1 MADIDVDQ
9 WRNAQSLLLSSAK
22 AARRLVVIHE
32 RGTVVKF
39 RHTDAVE
46 CSGRIDI
53 VADPHRLARELYEA
67 NREKVDFVVVMERH
81 AVDSYFAQVQ
91 NSWNIDEDLD
101 EYVQRT
107 YAAFDDFPDGIVT
120 YPGPARQVMG
130 LQWNTG
136 VSLTELNASVAAMV
150 PPETTVVLGVHEE
163 EKLWASLVLDFDA
176 QHKVTS
182 ITTADPS
189 VVSTSG
195 TREAVADALVSWQWS
210 AGKRV
215 SACLVLD
222 RDQAEPFLKAVAR
235 DKASQLVDLVAA
247 DKATLRL

>member
-32 RGTVVKF
+32 HGSVVKF
-39 RHTDAVE
+39 RHTEGQPCD
-46 CSGRIDI
+46 GRVDV
-53 VADPHRLARELYEA
+53 VADAHRLARELYEA
-67 NREKVDFVVVMERH
+67 NRDKVDFVVVMERS
-81 AVDSYFAQVQ
+81 AVDAYFAQVQ
-91 NSWNIDEDLD
+91 NSWDIDEDLD

-136 VSLTELNASVAAMV
+136 MSLAELKAAATALV
-150 PPETTVVLGVHEE
+150 PPETTVVLGVHEDHA
-163 EKLWASLVLDFDA
+163 LWASLVLDFDT

-182 ITTADPS
+182 VTTVDPMTVKTTGS
-189 VVSTSG
+189 REEVA
-195 TREAVADALVSWQWS
+195 EAVLAWQRS
-210 AGKRV
+210 VGKRV
-215 SACLVLD
+215 SVCLILD
-222 RDQAEPFLKAVAR
+222 RDEAEPFLKAVAR
-235 DKASQLVDLVAA
+235 DKAKELVELVAA
-247 DKATLRL
+247 DKATLRI

>member
-39 RHTDAVE
+39 RHTDGAPCE
-46 CSGRIDI
+46 GRVD
-53 VADPHRLARELYEA
+53 VVDDPHRLARELYKA
-67 NREKVDFVVVMERH
+67 NRDKVDFVVVMERQ

-107 YAAFDDFPDGIVT
+107 YAAFDDYPEGIVT

-136 VSLTELNASVAAMV
+136 VSLAELNASVAALV
-150 PPETTVVLGVHEE
+150 PPETTVVLGVHDGEQ
-163 EKLWASLVLDFDA
+163 LWASLVLDFDT

-189 VVSTSG
+189 VV
-195 TREAVADALVSWQWS
+195 EVAGSRDDVAEALVTWQRS
-210 AGKRV
+210 VGKRV
-215 SACLVLD
+215 SVCLILD
-222 RDQAEPFLKAVAR
+222 RDEAEPFLLAIAR
-235 DKASQLVDLVAA
+235 DKAKELVELVAA
-247 DKATLRL
+247 NKATLRI